1 MNEKH
6 NVLSQNEIDE
16 LLGKMGDSGE
26 TEKMSGNRVLSQPQ
40 IDKIFNVKPCD
51 LGRADVF
58 TSHQKQAISLMFE
71 LLARRMITYFSASLR
86 QLCHFHLSSVDELTY
101 EEFIRSVPTPT
112 LISSANFGSEKIAIQ
127 IDPCIS
133 IEMLYNNIIQ
143 LFYEKCD
150 PDSNDEKTAE
160 VFSDFLHDLR
170 IGAHRGYSENEI
182 VTLEQTV
189 IKPILEMLE
198 KSFKDYEDELN
209 LCPELVAKYP
219 HGLKPK
225 GFKIPPVNNINTQ
238 NNPQFVQIVSPQE
251 RVLLICLETK
261 IGDEE
266 GFINICL
273 PRTFIE
279 NILIESGLLFGNSP
293 QNDSA
298 FQKGSKGSG
307 YVSLGNFTLKY
318 CNQMQKGSVIVLDRL
333 CGEYVTLHD
342 STSGKII
349 AKAEVVKV
357 DDNYGVRLTE
367 VVEGTSK
374 INGRI
379 NI

>member
-1 MNEKH
+1 MNRFWKFDILK
-6 NVLSQNEIDE
+6 NSYVSNITITDALNMYIVCSPYLDE
-16 LLGKMGDSGE
+16 L
-26 TEKMSGNRVLSQPQ
+26 P
-40 IDKIFNVKPCD
+40 
-51 LGRADVF
+51 
-58 TSHQKQAISLMFE
+58 
-71 LLARRMITYFSASLR
+71 
-86 QLCHFHLSSVDELTY
+86 Y
-101 EEFIRSVPTPT
+101 EEFIRSAPTPT

-143 LFYEKCD
+143 LLYEKCD

-170 IGAHRGYSENEI
+170 IGAHRNYSENEI
-182 VTLEQTV
+182 ATLEQTV
-189 IKPILEMLE
+189 IMPILAMLE

-279 NILIESGLLFGNSP
+279 NILIVSGLLFGNSP

-307 YVSLGNFTLKY
+307 YVSLGNFNLKD
-318 CNQMQKGSVIVLDRL
+318 NDQLEKGSVIVLDRL

-342 STSGKII
+342 WTSGKII
-349 AKAEVVKV
+349 ANAEVVKV

-367 VVEGTSK
+367 VVEGTLK

>member
-40 IDKIFNVKPCD
+40 IDKIFYVKPCD

-71 LLARRMITYFSASLR
+71 LLARRMINYFSASLR

-143 LFYEKCD
+143 LIYEKCD
-150 PDSNDEKTAE
+150 PDSNDKKTAE

-182 VTLEQTV
+182 ATLEQTV
-189 IKPILEMLE
+189 IMPILAMLE

-225 GFKIPPVNNINTQ
+225 AVKFPMPTIINTQ
-238 NNPQFVQIVSPQE
+238 NNPQFMQIVSPNE
-251 RVLLICLETK
+251 IIILICLETK

-307 YVSLGNFTLKY
+307 YVCLGNFNLKY

-342 STSGKII
+342 WASGKII

>member
-1 MNEKH
+1 MAAKRKWRSLKFNDLPVLLYVICMNRFWKFDILK
-6 NVLSQNEIDE
+6 NSYVSNITITDALNMYIVCSPYLDE
-16 LLGKMGDSGE
+16 L
-26 TEKMSGNRVLSQPQ
+26 P
-40 IDKIFNVKPCD
+40 
-51 LGRADVF
+51 
-58 TSHQKQAISLMFE
+58 
-71 LLARRMITYFSASLR
+71 
-86 QLCHFHLSSVDELTY
+86 Y

-133 IEMLYNNIIQ
+133 IEMLYNNIIH
-143 LFYEKCD
+143 LLYEKCD
-150 PDSNDEKTAE
+150 PDSNDKKPTE

-182 VTLEQTV
+182 ATLEQTV
-189 IKPILEMLE
+189 IMPILAMLE

-225 GFKIPPVNNINTQ
+225 GFKIPPVNNNNTQ
-238 NNPQFVQIVSPQE
+238 NNPQFMQIVSPQE

-273 PRTFIE
+273 PHTFIE

-298 FQKGSKGSG
+298 FQKGSKGSD
-307 YVSLGNFTLKY
+307 YVCLGNFNLKD
-318 CNQMQKGSVIVLDRL
+318 NDQLEKGSVIVLDRL
-333 CGEYVTLHD
+333 CGELVTLHD
-342 STSGKII
+342 GVSGKII
-349 AKAEVVKV
+349 ANAEVVKV

>member
-1 MNEKH
+1 MNRFWKFDILK
-6 NVLSQNEIDE
+6 NSYVSNITITDALNMYIVCSPYLDE
-16 LLGKMGDSGE
+16 L
-26 TEKMSGNRVLSQPQ
+26 P
-40 IDKIFNVKPCD
+40 
-51 LGRADVF
+51 
-58 TSHQKQAISLMFE
+58 
-71 LLARRMITYFSASLR
+71 
-86 QLCHFHLSSVDELTY
+86 Y

-143 LFYEKCD
+143 LLYEKCD

-238 NNPQFVQIVSPQE
+238 NNPQFMQIVSPNE
-251 RVLLICLETK
+251 IIILICLETK

-273 PRTFIE
+273 PRLFVE
-279 NILIESGLLFGNSP
+279 NVLIASGLLFGNSP

-298 FQKGSKGSG
+298 FQKGSKGSD
-307 YVSLGNFTLKY
+307 YVCLGNFNLKD
-318 CNQMQKGSVIVLDRL
+318 NDQPEKGSVIVLDRP
-333 CGEYVTLHD
+333 CGELVTLHD
-342 STSGKII
+342 GVSGKII
-349 AKAEVVKV
+349 ANAEVVKV

>member
-1 MNEKH
+1 MIEKKD
-6 NVLSQNEIDE
+6 VLSQDEIDD
-16 LLGKMGDSGE
+16 LLGMMGDDDE
-26 TEKMSGNRVLSQPQ
+26 TEKMPGNRVLSQPE

-58 TSHQKQAISLMFE
+58 THPQKQAVSLMFE
-71 LLARRMITYFSASLR
+71 LLARRMTTWFSASLR
-86 QLCHFHLSSVDELTY
+86 QLCHFHLSSLDELTY

-112 LISSANFGSEKIAIQ
+112 LISSAKYDSEKIAIQ

-143 LFYEKCD
+143 ILYEKCD
-150 PDSNDEKTAE
+150 PDSNDEKTSE
-160 VFSDFLHDLR
+160 IFSDFLHDLR
-170 IGAHRGYSENEI
+170 VRAHRGYSENEI
-182 VTLEQTV
+182 ATLEQTV
-189 IKPILEMLE
+189 INPILKMLE
-198 KSFKDYEDELN
+198 KSFKDYEEELN

-219 HGLKPK
+219 HGIKPK
-225 GFKIPPVNNINTQ
+225 AVKLPMPTIINTQ

-273 PRTFIE
+273 PRSFVE
-279 NILIESGLLFGNSP
+279 NVLIASGLLFENSP

-307 YVSLGNFTLKY
+307 YVCLGNFSLKD
-318 CNQMQKGSVIVLDRL
+318 NDQLEKGSVIVLDRL
-333 CGEYVTLHD
+333 CGELVTLHD
-342 STSGKII
+342 SASGKII
-349 AKAEVVKV
+349 AKAEVVAV

-367 VVEGTSK
+367 VVEGISK

>member
-1 MNEKH
+1 MNRFWKFDILK
-6 NVLSQNEIDE
+6 NSYVPNITITDALNMYIVCSPYLDE
-16 LLGKMGDSGE
+16 L
-26 TEKMSGNRVLSQPQ
+26 P
-40 IDKIFNVKPCD
+40 
-51 LGRADVF
+51 
-58 TSHQKQAISLMFE
+58 
-71 LLARRMITYFSASLR
+71 
-86 QLCHFHLSSVDELTY
+86 Y

-133 IEMLYNNIIQ
+133 IEILYNNIIQ
-143 LFYEKCD
+143 LLYEKCD

-238 NNPQFVQIVSPQE
+238 NNPQFMQIVSPNE
-251 RVLLICLETK
+251 IIILICLETK

-293 QNDSA
+293 QNNSA

-307 YVSLGNFTLKY
+307 YACLGNFTLKD

-333 CGEYVTLHD
+333 CGELVTLHD

-367 VVEGTSK
+367 VAEGTSK

>member
-1 MNEKH
+1 MNEKED
-6 NVLSQNEIDE
+6 VLSQDEIDD
-16 LLGKMGDSGE
+16 LLGKMGDAWE
-26 TEKMSGNRVLSQPQ
+26 MEKMPGNRVLSQPQ

-58 TSHQKQAISLMFE
+58 TNPQKQAVSLMFE
-71 LLARRMITYFSASLR
+71 KLACRMTTWFSANLR
-86 QLCHFHLSSVDELTY
+86 QLCHFHVSSVDELTY
-101 EEFIRSVPTPT
+101 EEFIRSIPTPT

-133 IEMLYNNIIQ
+133 IELLYNNIIQ
-143 LFYEKCD
+143 LLYEKCD

-160 VFSDFLHDLR
+160 LVSDFLHDLR
-170 IGAHRGYSENEI
+170 VGAHRGYRENEI
-182 VTLEQTV
+182 ATLEQTV
-189 IKPILEMLE
+189 IRPILGMLV
-198 KSFKDYEDELN
+198 KAFMDYEDELN

-219 HGLKPK
+219 HGIKPK
-225 GFKIPPVNNINTQ
+225 DVKLLQASIINTQ
-238 NNPQFVQIVSPQE
+238 NNPQFVQIVSPNE
-251 RVLLICLETK
+251 IIILICIETK

-273 PRTFIE
+273 PRPFVE
-279 NILIESGLLFGNSP
+279 NVLIASGLLFGNSP
-293 QNDSA
+293 QNNSA

-307 YVSLGNFTLKY
+307 YACLGNFNLKD
-318 CNQMQKGSVIVLDRL
+318 NDQLEKGSVIVLDRL

-342 STSGKII
+342 SVSGKII
-349 AKAEVVKV
+349 ANAEVVKV

-379 NI
+379 DI

>member
-1 MNEKH
+1 MNRFWKFDILK
-6 NVLSQNEIDE
+6 NSYVSNITITDALNMYIVCSPYLDE
-16 LLGKMGDSGE
+16 L
-26 TEKMSGNRVLSQPQ
+26 P
-40 IDKIFNVKPCD
+40 
-51 LGRADVF
+51 
-58 TSHQKQAISLMFE
+58 
-71 LLARRMITYFSASLR
+71 
-86 QLCHFHLSSVDELTY
+86 Y
-101 EEFIRSVPTPT
+101 EEFIRSAPTPT

-143 LFYEKCD
+143 LLYEKCD
-150 PDSNDEKTAE
+150 PDSNDKKTAE

-170 IGAHRGYSENEI
+170 IGAHRNYSENEI
-182 VTLEQTV
+182 ATLEQIV
-189 IKPILEMLE
+189 IMPILAMLE

-225 GFKIPPVNNINTQ
+225 GFKIPPVNNNNTQ
-238 NNPQFVQIVSPQE
+238 NNPQFMQIVSPQE
-251 RVLLICLETK
+251 KVLLICLETK

-273 PRTFIE
+273 PHTFIE

-307 YVSLGNFTLKY
+307 YVSLGNFNLKD
-318 CNQMQKGSVIVLDRL
+318 NDQLEKGSVIVLDRL
-333 CGEYVTLHD
+333 CGELVTLHD
-342 STSGKII
+342 GVSGKII
-349 AKAEVVKV
+349 ANAEVVKV

>member
-1 MNEKH
+1 MNRFWKFDILK
-6 NVLSQNEIDE
+6 NSYVSNITITDALNMYIVCSPYLDE
-16 LLGKMGDSGE
+16 L
-26 TEKMSGNRVLSQPQ
+26 P
-40 IDKIFNVKPCD
+40 
-51 LGRADVF
+51 
-58 TSHQKQAISLMFE
+58 
-71 LLARRMITYFSASLR
+71 
-86 QLCHFHLSSVDELTY
+86 Y

-112 LISSANFGSEKIAIQ
+112 LISSANVGSEKIAIQ

-133 IEMLYNNIIQ
+133 IEILYNNIIQ
-143 LFYEKCD
+143 LLYEKCD

-238 NNPQFVQIVSPQE
+238 NNPQFMQIVSPNE
-251 RVLLICLETK
+251 IIILICLETK

-293 QNDSA
+293 QNNSA

-307 YVSLGNFTLKY
+307 YACLGNFTLKD
-318 CNQMQKGSVIVLDRL
+318 NDQLEKGSVIVLDRL
-333 CGEYVTLHD
+333 CGELVTLHD
-342 STSGKII
+342 GVSGKII
-349 AKAEVVKV
+349 ANAEVVKV

>member
-1 MNEKH
+1 MNEK
-6 NVLSQNEIDE
+6 NDVLSQNEIDE
-16 LLGKMGDSGE
+16 LLGKMGDAGE
-26 TEKMSGNRVLSQPQ
+26 TEKMLGNRVLSQPQ

-58 TSHQKQAISLMFE
+58 TNPQKQAVSLMFE
-71 LLARRMITYFSASLR
+71 KLARRMTTWFSANLR
-86 QLCHFHLSSVDELTY
+86 QLCHFHVSSVDELTY
-101 EEFIRSVPTPT
+101 EEFIRSIPTPT

-143 LFYEKCD
+143 LLYEKCD
-150 PDSNDEKTAE
+150 PETNDENSAE
-160 VFSDFLHDLR
+160 IFSDFLHDLR
-170 IGAHRGYSENEI
+170 VRAHYGYSENEI
-182 VTLEQTV
+182 ATLEQTV
-189 IKPILEMLE
+189 IRPILGMLV
-198 KSFKDYEDELN
+198 KAFMNYEEELN

-225 GFKIPPVNNINTQ
+225 AVKLPMPTIINTQ
-238 NNPQFVQIVSPQE
+238 NNPQFMQIVSPNE
-251 RVLLICLETK
+251 IIILICIETK

-273 PRTFIE
+273 PRTFVE
-279 NILIESGLLFGNSP
+279 NVLIASGLLFGNSP

-307 YVSLGNFTLKY
+307 YVCLGNFNLKD
-318 CNQMQKGSVIVLDRL
+318 NDQLEKGSVIVLDRL

-342 STSGKII
+342 SVSGKII
-349 AKAEVVKV
+349 ANAEVVKV
-357 DDNYGVRLTE
+357 DDKFGVRVME
-367 VVEGTSK
+367 VCKRENK
-374 INGRI
+374 
-379 NI
+379 

>member
-1 MNEKH
+1 MNRFWKFDILK
-6 NVLSQNEIDE
+6 NSYVSNITITDALNMYIVCSPYLDE
-16 LLGKMGDSGE
+16 L
-26 TEKMSGNRVLSQPQ
+26 P
-40 IDKIFNVKPCD
+40 
-51 LGRADVF
+51 
-58 TSHQKQAISLMFE
+58 
-71 LLARRMITYFSASLR
+71 
-86 QLCHFHLSSVDELTY
+86 Y

-143 LFYEKCD
+143 LLYEKCN

-170 IGAHRGYSENEI
+170 IGAHRNYSENEI
-182 VTLEQTV
+182 ATLEQTV
-189 IKPILEMLE
+189 IMPILEMLE

-225 GFKIPPVNNINTQ
+225 GFKIPPVNNNNTQ
-238 NNPQFVQIVSPQE
+238 NNPQFMQIVSPQE

-307 YVSLGNFTLKY
+307 YVSLGNFTLKD

-333 CGEYVTLHD
+333 CGELVTLHD
-342 STSGKII
+342 SASGKII

-357 DDNYGVRLTE
+357 DDNYGVRVME
-367 VVEGTSK
+367 VCKRENK
-374 INGRI
+374 
-379 NI
+379 

>member
-1 MNEKH
+1 MNEK
-6 NVLSQNEIDE
+6 NDVLSQNEIDE
-16 LLGKMGDSGE
+16 LLGKMGDAGE
-26 TEKMSGNRVLSQPQ
+26 TEKMPGNRVLSQPQ
-40 IDKIFNVKPCD
+40 IDKFFEVSPWD
-51 LGRADVF
+51 LGQADVF
-58 TSHQKQAISLMFE
+58 TSPQKQAVSLMFE
-71 LLARRMITYFSASLR
+71 KLARRMTTWFSANLR
-86 QLCHFHLSSVDELTY
+86 QLCHFHVSSVDELTY

-143 LFYEKCD
+143 ILYEKCD
-150 PDSNDEKTAE
+150 PETNDEKSAE

-170 IGAHRGYSENEI
+170 VGAHRGYSENEI
-182 VTLEQTV
+182 ATLEQTV
-189 IKPILEMLE
+189 INPILEMLE
-198 KSFKDYEDELN
+198 KSFKDYEEELN
-209 LCPELVAKYP
+209 LYPELVAKYP
-219 HGLKPK
+219 HGIKPK
-225 GFKIPPVNNINTQ
+225 DIKIPPVNNINTQ

-251 RVLLICLETK
+251 RVLLICFETK

-279 NILIESGLLFGNSP
+279 NVLIASGLLFGNSP

-307 YVSLGNFTLKY
+307 YVCLGNFNLKD
-318 CNQMQKGSVIVLDRL
+318 NDQLEKGSVIVLDRL

-342 STSGKII
+342 AASGKII

-357 DDNYGVRLTE
+357 DDSYGVRLTE
-367 VVEGTSK
+367 VVKETSK

>member
-1 MNEKH
+1 MNEK
-6 NVLSQNEIDE
+6 NDVLSQNEIDE
-16 LLGKMGDSGE
+16 LLGKMGDDD
-26 TEKMSGNRVLSQPQ
+26 EKKTILGKRVLSQPQ
-40 IDKIFNVKPCD
+40 IDKIFEVSPCD
-51 LGRADVF
+51 LGRSDVF

-71 LLARRMITYFSASLR
+71 LLARRMITYFSANLR
-86 QLCHFHLSSVDELTY
+86 QLCHFHVSSVDELTY
-101 EEFIRSVPTPT
+101 EEFIRSIPTPT
-112 LISSANFGSEKIAIQ
+112 LISSAKYDSEKIAIQ

-133 IEMLYNNIIQ
+133 IELLYNNIIQ
-143 LFYEKCD
+143 ILYEKCD
-150 PDSNDEKTAE
+150 PETNDEKSAE

-170 IGAHRGYSENEI
+170 VCAHRGYSENEI
-182 VTLEQTV
+182 ATLEQTV

-198 KSFKDYEDELN
+198 KSFKDYEEELN

-219 HGLKPK
+219 HGIKPK
-225 GFKIPPVNNINTQ
+225 AVKLPMPTIINTQ

-273 PRTFIE
+273 PRPFVE
-279 NILIESGLLFGNSP
+279 NVLIASGLLFGNSP
-293 QNDSA
+293 QNNSA

-307 YVSLGNFTLKY
+307 YVCLGNFNLKD
-318 CNQMQKGSVIVLDRL
+318 NDQLEKGSVIILDRP

-342 STSGKII
+342 SVSGKII

>member
-1 MNEKH
+1 MNEK
-6 NVLSQNEIDE
+6 NDVLSQNEIDE
-16 LLGKMGDSGE
+16 LLGMMGDAGE
-26 TEKMSGNRVLSQPQ
+26 TEKMPGNRVLSQPQ
-40 IDKIFNVKPCD
+40 IDKIFEVSPWD
-51 LGRADVF
+51 LGQADVF

-71 LLARRMITYFSASLR
+71 LLARRMITWFSANLR
-86 QLCHFHLSSVDELTY
+86 QLCHFHVSSVDELTY
-101 EEFIRSVPTPT
+101 EEFIRSIPTPT

-133 IEMLYNNIIQ
+133 IELLYNNIIQ
-143 LFYEKCD
+143 ILYEKCD
-150 PDSNDEKTAE
+150 PDSNDENSAE
-160 VFSDFLHDLR
+160 IFSDFLHDLR
-170 IGAHRGYSENEI
+170 VRAHRGYSENEI
-182 VTLEQTV
+182 ATLKQTV
-189 IKPILEMLE
+189 INPILGMLV
-198 KSFKDYEDELN
+198 KAFMDYEEELN

-219 HGLKPK
+219 HGIKPK
-225 GFKIPPVNNINTQ
+225 AVKLPMPTIINTQ
-238 NNPQFVQIVSPQE
+238 NNPQFMQIVSPQE

-273 PRTFIE
+273 PRPFVE
-279 NILIESGLLFGNSP
+279 NVLIASGLLFGNSP

-307 YVSLGNFTLKY
+307 YVCLGNFNLKD
-318 CNQMQKGSVIVLDRL
+318 NDQLEKGSVIVLDRL
-333 CGEYVTLHD
+333 CGELVTLHD
-342 STSGKII
+342 SASGKII

-367 VVEGTSK
+367 VVKETSK

>member
-1 MNEKH
+1 MNEKED
-6 NVLSQNEIDE
+6 VLSQNEIDE
-16 LLGKMGDSGE
+16 LLGKMCDDEE
-26 TEKMSGNRVLSQPQ
+26 TEKMPGNRVLSQPQ

-58 TSHQKQAISLMFE
+58 TNPQKQAISLMFE
-71 LLARRMITYFSASLR
+71 LLARRMITWFSANLR
-86 QLCHFHLSSVDELTY
+86 QLCHFHVSSLDELTY

-143 LFYEKCD
+143 LLYEKCD
-150 PDSNDEKTAE
+150 PDSNDKRTSEI
-160 VFSDFLHDLR
+160 FSDFLHDLR
-170 IGAHRGYSENEI
+170 IRAHRGYSENEI
-182 VTLEQTV
+182 STLEQTV
-189 IKPILEMLE
+189 INPILEMLE

-209 LCPELVAKYP
+209 ICPELVAKYP
-219 HGLKPK
+219 HGIKPK
-225 GFKIPPVNNINTQ
+225 AVKLPMPTSINTQ
-238 NNPQFVQIVSPQE
+238 NNPQFMQIVSPQE

-273 PRTFIE
+273 PRTFVE
-279 NILIESGLLFGNSP
+279 NVLIASDLLFGNSP
-293 QNDSA
+293 LNDSY
-298 FQKGSKGSG
+298 FQKGMNGNG
-307 YVSLGNFTLKY
+307 YVSLGNFTLKD
-318 CNQMQKGSVIVLDRL
+318 CNRLQKGSVIVLDRL
-333 CGEYVTLHD
+333 FGEYVTLHD
-342 STSGKII
+342 SVSGKII
-349 AKAEVVKV
+349 ANAEVVKV

>member
-1 MNEKH
+1 MNEK
-6 NVLSQNEIDE
+6 NDVLSQNEIDD
-16 LLGKMGDSGE
+16 LLGMMGDDDE

-143 LFYEKCD
+143 LLYEKCN

-182 VTLEQTV
+182 ATLEQTV
-189 IKPILEMLE
+189 IMPILAMLE

-273 PRTFIE
+273 PRPFVE
-279 NILIESGLLFGNSP
+279 NVLIASGLLFGNSP

-307 YVSLGNFTLKY
+307 YVCLGNFNLKY
-318 CNQMQKGSVIVLDRL
+318 CNQMQKASVIVLDRL
-333 CGEYVTLHD
+333 CGELVTLHD
-342 STSGKII
+342 GVSGKII
-349 AKAEVVKV
+349 ANAEVVKV
-357 DDNYGVRLTE
+357 DDNYGVRVME
-367 VVEGTSK
+367 VCKRENK
-374 INGRI
+374 
-379 NI
+379 

>member
-1 MNEKH
+1 ME
-6 NVLSQNEIDE
+6 DA
-16 LLGKMGDSGE
+16 GE
-26 TEKMSGNRVLSQPQ
+26 TEKMPGNRVLSQPQ
-40 IDKIFNVKPCD
+40 IDKIFNVTPCD
-51 LGRADVF
+51 LGRADMF
-58 TSHQKQAISLMFE
+58 TNPQKQAVSLMFE
-71 LLARRMITYFSASLR
+71 KLARRMTTWFSANMR
-86 QLCHFHLSSVDELTY
+86 QLCHFHVSSVDELTY
-101 EEFIRSVPTPT
+101 EEFIRSIPTPT

-143 LFYEKCD
+143 ILYEKCD
-150 PDSNDEKTAE
+150 PDSNDEKTSE

-170 IGAHRGYSENEI
+170 VGAHRGYSENEI
-182 VTLEQTV
+182 ATLEQTV
-189 IKPILEMLE
+189 INPILEMLE
-198 KSFKDYEDELN
+198 KSFKDYEEELN

-219 HGLKPK
+219 HGIKPK
-225 GFKIPPVNNINTQ
+225 AVKLPMPTIINTQ
-238 NNPQFVQIVSPQE
+238 NNPQFMQIISPNE
-251 RVLLICLETK
+251 IIILICIETK

-273 PRTFIE
+273 SRPFVE
-279 NILIESGLLFGNSP
+279 NVLIASGLLFGNSP

-307 YVSLGNFTLKY
+307 YACLGNFNLKD
-318 CNQMQKGSVIVLDRL
+318 NDQLEKGSVIVLDRL
-333 CGEYVTLHD
+333 CGETVTLHD
-342 STSGKII
+342 GVSGKII
-349 AKAEVVKV
+349 ANAEVVKV